1 MIITSKGKK
10 HINGHKELTAH
21 NEIVDL
27 TNDKEVAS
35 LVYFPLVSPSG
46 KEVNLL
52 VKEKDKVKV
61 GTKIIERVDF
71 EVPIFSS
78 VSGVIKGKEVRY
90 SALVGKPVEHLIIEN
105 DYKYNMEKLP
115 IIDYKSA
122 SKEELVEH
130 IKNAGIVGL
139 GGAGFPT
146 FIKHSSKAE
155 INSMLINAVECEPY
169 LTTDYVSILKE
180 PTLFLEGVNI
190 LKKSSGANEAV
201 IAFKNNKKE
210 LLEVLEKE
218 LVNYEGIRIAL
229 VKDKYPMGWEKTLIK
244 TIFKKTYNGLPS
256 EVGVVVN
263 NAQTALSVAKA
274 LINGEC
280 IHNRVITVSGNA
292 IKNPQNVLV
301 PVGTIAGEILNK
313 CGGVICE
320 NASLLAGGPMTSKAT
335 LNDEFPIYTTFGA
348 LTVMESLNIE
358 SEACLRCGKCIE
370 HCPAGLQPIQ
380 IKNAYDAKDL
390 KELEDFQVSKCVECG
405 MCSYICPSKIEL
417 TDALRKAKLYFKLSQ
432 SNKK

>member
-320 NASLLAGGPMTSKAT
+320 NASLLAGGPMTSKAA